1 MVGIR
6 KKIIGGLMV
15 VGMVLAGGLMVTPVV
30 AKDDATVNDFNKG
43 LCESDIS
50 DKLKK
55 QAGCKNA
62 GATSKKIPEVAVAGL
77 NWFLGIIGLV
87 SVVTVV
93 TGGQRMVTSEG
104 EPGRVKQARM
114 MIVFGVVGLFV
125 SMIAFTFVNFILVN
139 ALK

>member
-30 AKDDATVNDFNKG
+30 AKDDVKDDATVNDFNKG
-43 LCESDIS
+43 LCESNIS

-93 TGGQRMVTSEG
+93 TGGQRMVTS
-104 EPGRVKQARM
+104 
-114 MIVFGVVGLFV
+114 
-125 SMIAFTFVNFILVN
+125 
-139 ALK
+139 